1 MFTGKSDVMALR
13 QAGEVI
19 NRHPGLSDD
28 TSDDGSREV
37 PGVERNSEPEFGL
50 CLVLQLDMASGL
62 MVNVE
67 ARLLKAADNLPGR
80 ENGELR
86 THAYSSSTLTF
97 SLTGSSRM
105 GLSAGHC
112 SPSFS
117 SPSQ

>member
-1 MFTGKSDVMALR
+1 MFTGKLDMMALQ

-19 NRHPGLSDD
+19 DRHPGRSDD
-28 TSDDGSREV
+28 ASDDGSRDV
-37 PGVERNSEPEFGL
+37 PGVERNSEPEFGF
-50 CLVLQLDMASGL
+50 CLVLQLDVASGL

-86 THAYSSSTLTF
+86 THAYSISTLTF
-97 SLTGSSRM
+97 YLTGSSRI
-105 GLSAGHC
+105 GSSAGHC